1 MFHIA
6 GGIILAFLFLE
17 AVKSNRGQENAD
29 WNAELA
35 RHRIKAELR
44 EEQQRRQIAAD
55 AADAARRRQENA
67 DWNAELARRGELKRI
82 AAASARAAG
91 DAKFKAP
98 IPRKNDYDLSYW

>member
-44 EEQQRRQIAAD
+44 EERRRQIAAD

-82 AAASARAAG
+82 AAAERDAARN
-91 DAKFKAP
+91 AKFKAP